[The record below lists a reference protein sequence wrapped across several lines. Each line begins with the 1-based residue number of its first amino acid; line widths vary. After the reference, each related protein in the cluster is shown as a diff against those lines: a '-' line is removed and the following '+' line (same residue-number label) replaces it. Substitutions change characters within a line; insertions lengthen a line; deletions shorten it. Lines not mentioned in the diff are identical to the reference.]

1 MWQGASFQDA
11 LPMFDKMSAR
21 GHTGRLSSLPGFARL
36 LIWSCWVGVARKK
49 KVTCGGPWSLILAWM
64 RASPS
69 CLFHSKRGK
78 TTNSKPRGSFQT
90 PQPPLTS
97 EPLSSF
103 YATGSNAVHCWALSV
118 LLQVLLICL
127 LSLFW
132 SFLKGNKSN
141 WWREAMEKSLTRKN
155 PQKKTAAL
163 TNCLFP
169 CSELVPT

>member
-1 MWQGASFQDA
+1 MWRIINRMWQGASFQDA

-21 GHTGRLSSLPGFARL
+21 GHTGRLVFSPRLCSSSNLKL
-36 LIWSCWVGVARKK
+36 LSWSGTER
-49 KVTCGGPWSLILAWM
+49 KVTCRGLPSLILAWM

-78 TTNSKPRGSFQT
+78 TTDSKPWGSFQT
-90 PQPPLTS
+90 PQPPRSS
-97 EPLSSF
+97 EPLCAF

-127 LSLFW
+127 LSLFC

-141 WWREAMEKSLTRKN
+141 WWREATEKSLTRKKMQ
-155 PQKKTAAL
+155 P
-163 TNCLFP
+163 
-169 CSELVPT
+169 